1 MPLKDI
7 LNGLGA
13 IWRAWSWFWF
23 RPISAKGTGIM
34 RILLGLM
41 LLMTSIDVFADLEIL
56 IGPNGIFAEGASK
69 RGMRLSRWTYFDQIG
84 TLQGM
89 QIAHGLGLLCNI
101 LFMVGFKTRTTGILS
116 LLANVALYQRNS
128 WFMNG
133 GDRLVREMTFYL
145 CLVPCGAAFSVDSW
159 LRDRK
164 LFRTGQRIIKSPKI
178 PILAM
183 RLIQIQIAA
192 VYFFSGIAKWDSGSW
207 HRGSALYYSLS
218 TNNYARSDWLV
229 APFLDGRWGYDLTQ
243 VGTAVT
249 LYWEVWFWLLVL
261 WRPTRWLALVV
272 GVLMHAGTHIF
283 LMVAYFS
290 SISVWAYFSYLPY
303 DWVERLTRW
312 RAIRKARNSGRRR
325 MMVEP
330 SG

>member
-1 MPLKDI
+1 MPLSDI
-7 LNGLGA
+7 LKGLRA
-13 IWRAWSWFWF
+13 IWGAWTWFWF

-34 RILLGLM
+34 RITLGMM
-41 LLMTSIDVFADLEIL
+41 LVMTSIDVFPDLEIL
-56 IGPNGIFAEGASK
+56 IGPNGVYAEGAAK
-69 RGMRLSRWTYFDQIG
+69 RGMRLARWTYFDRIG
-84 TLQGM
+84 TLEGM

-101 LFMVGFKTRTTGILS
+101 LFMVGYKSRTTGILS
-116 LLANVALYQRNS
+116 LLANVALYQRNT

-145 CLVPCGAAFSVDSW
+145 CFVPCGATFSVDAW
-159 LRDRK
+159 LKDRK
-164 LFRTGQRIIKSPKI
+164 LFRTGQRIERNPKI

-183 RLIQIQIAA
+183 RLIQIQIAV
-192 VYFFSGIAKWDSGSW
+192 VYFLSGLEKWDSGSW

-229 APFLDGRWGYDLTQ
+229 APLLDGRLGYDITQ
-243 VGTAVT
+243 VGTAIT
-249 LYWEVWFWLLVL
+249 LYWEVGFWLFVL
-261 WRPTRWLALVV
+261 WRPTRWAALVV

-290 SISVWAYFSYLPY
+290 SISVWAYMAYLPH

-312 RAIRKARNSGRRR
+312 WTIRKLRASAR
-325 MMVEP
+325 
-330 SG
+330 